1 MIGYGTPVAYANAAN
16 NLLLRS
22 YIQAKI
28 DEENNKEAEDDP
40 FGDDEFFSDFED
52 DSDDFFKDTK
62 KPPLKDPSEYGISV
76 WTHPMNLT
84 TAQTAKQGGQVSNF
98 IMHQTVIVLYS
109 KPLLYNN

>member
-1 MIGYGTPVAYANAAN
+1 MAYANAAN

-28 DEENNKEAEDDP
+28 DEENSKEEEDDP
-40 FGDDEFFSDFED
+40 FGDDEFFSDFND
-52 DSDDFFKDTK
+52 DSDDFFKVTK

-98 IMHQTVIVLYS
+98 ILFQTSII
-109 KPLLYNN
+109 